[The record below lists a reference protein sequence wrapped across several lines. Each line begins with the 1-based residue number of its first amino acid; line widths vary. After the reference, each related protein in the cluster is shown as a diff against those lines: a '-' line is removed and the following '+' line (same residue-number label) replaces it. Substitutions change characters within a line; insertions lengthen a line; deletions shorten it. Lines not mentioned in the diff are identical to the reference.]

1 MASLAAQA
9 DLDQASERLSRPLTE
24 AGTRLHHTRARV
36 QRAWRTVTEGQA
48 TLAKNRRVHAING
61 VTAEMIEPVEL
72 PKWSGRAPAKVA
84 EYDAANAET
93 AGIATEMETRAS
105 KIISYVNDWEHSST
119 EEQNRLLI
127 LALADRLDRLEAK

>member
-1 MASLAAQA
+1 
-9 DLDQASERLSRPLTE
+9 
-24 AGTRLHHTRARV
+24 
-36 QRAWRTVTEGQA
+36 
-48 TLAKNRRVHAING
+48 
-61 VTAEMIEPVEL
+61 MIEPVEL

-93 AGIATEMETRAS
+93 AEIATEMETRAS

-127 LALADRLDRLEAK
+127 LALSDRLDRLEAK